1 MSNQVY
7 IFDMDGVL
15 REREGSNGVRSV
27 ANVGVL
33 PVPMLPIS
41 NWGLEL
47 AHAEVWRGENRFDI
61 LLGER
66 KNRWNL
72 MEKFPMAR
80 IGIIHVMVAALV
92 AFAGVDAM
100 AEVKDGTTFRLG
112 TVPTELV
119 AERRMGEPV
128 RFSLEENA
136 STGFKWEV
144 ESNTNECTVVLKHRG
159 GDKGT
164 TCGAPGLLD
173 VTVTS
178 LVRTPVRV
186 EFRYRRPWEKDVEPW
201 KTLRLV
207 VNTASGEK
215 QTPLTK

>member
-1 MSNQVY
+1 
-7 IFDMDGVL
+7 
-15 REREGSNGVRSV
+15 
-27 ANVGVL
+27 
-33 PVPMLPIS
+33 
-41 NWGLEL
+41 
-47 AHAEVWRGENRFDI
+47 
-61 LLGER
+61 
-66 KNRWNL
+66 
-72 MEKFPMAR
+72 MAR

-100 AEVKDGTTFRLG
+100 AEVKDGTAFRLG

-119 AERRMGEPV
+119 AERRMGESV

-144 ESNTNECTVVLKHRG
+144 DSNTNECTVVLKHRG
-159 GDKGT
+159 RDKGA
-164 TCGAPGLLD
+164 TCGAPGMLD
-173 VTVTS
+173 VAVTS
-178 LVRTPVRV
+178 RVRTPVRV

-207 VNTASGEK
+207 VNTVGGEK

>member
-1 MSNQVY
+1 M
-7 IFDMDGVL
+7 
-15 REREGSNGVRSV
+15 
-27 ANVGVL
+27 
-33 PVPMLPIS
+33 
-41 NWGLEL
+41 
-47 AHAEVWRGENRFDI
+47 
-61 LLGER
+61 
-66 KNRWNL
+66 
-72 MEKFPMAR
+72 
-80 IGIIHVMVAALV
+80 
-92 AFAGVDAM
+92 DAM

-119 AERRMGEPV
+119 AERRMGESV

-144 ESNTNECTVVLKHRG
+144 DSNTNECTVVLKHRG

-207 VNTASGEK
+207 VNTIGGG
-215 QTPLTK
+215 QQ